1 MPRITNIIAPK
12 NNGCV
17 VIIVK
22 IGIAFSKINSSLI
35 QLDGN

>member
-12 NNGCV
+12 NNGCA

-35 QLDGN
+35 ELDKN